1 MSYTTRLPCPE
12 FAGRGAGPSCCFPLV
27 PDVPDC
33 LPVVGAVVDAAPP
46 DDLLDPAP
54 VEADGP
60 VEVEVVGAGV
70 LSVEDDVA
78 VCTAAADGC

>member
-1 MSYTTRLPCPE
+1 
-12 FAGRGAGPSCCFPLV
+12 
-27 PDVPDC
+27 VPDC
-33 LPVVGAVVDAAPP
+33 FPVVGAFVDAAPL

-60 VEVEVVGAGV
+60 VEVVVVGAGV
-70 LSVEDDVA
+70 LSVEDGAD